1 MKQPENPDFSQ
12 PRRQSPVAI
21 LLILSR
27 FLRFL
32 FRQFWPVLLV
42 VVLRPGRLTL
52 VWAVWA
58 ALAISVLSALNSL
71 LSYYFSRFYVDGGDL
86 VLEKGWIQRT
96 RLSVPV
102 ERIQSISFQQ
112 SFLHR
117 VFGAVSVE
125 IDTAGSKG
133 AEFSLMALAEA
144 DAVALRDFLLS
155 RKREAGEAPGTPE
168 EEAATGSKLLMRLS
182 TLDLLKIGISQNHIR
197 TAGILTA
204 VGLGFFDDLESALG
218 KQLYKDMERSVGALF
233 ENLFSLTLAF
243 VAILLL
249 VSFIGTLVLT
259 VVRDYDLRFI
269 RTGQGFK
276 VVAGLF
282 TRREQSASLGKIQF
296 ISWSAHPIQR
306 WLGMFSLRLHQT
318 AGYAPNSRK
327 IIQVPGCYPP
337 QLETVRSE
345 YFPQTGEEEW
355 EWHSPT
361 EHYFRRRFLYLGI
374 IPVLAGIG
382 LSLLTRNQHMLPL
395 FVLWGPAAYFWQRQ
409 IVRTFRIGLHA
420 EGLQLRSGFFTRET
434 TFLLWRKA
442 QAVSLRQ
449 SPYQR
454 GKSLAD
460 TVLHTASGDIILP
473 YLPEE
478 KAALIRDFV
487 LYRVEK
493 LL

>member
-1 MKQPENPDFSQ
+1 MKQPESPDFSQ
-12 PRRQSPVAI
+12 PARQSPVAI

-42 VVLRPGRLTL
+42 LFLRPGRLTL
-52 VWAVWA
+52 MWAVWA
-58 ALAISVLSALNSL
+58 ALVLSVLSAINSL
-71 LSYYFSRFYVDGGDL
+71 LSYYFSRFYVAGGDL
-86 VLEKGWIQRT
+86 VLERGWIQRM
-96 RLSVPV
+96 RLSVPL

-117 VFGAVSVE
+117 IFGAVSVE

-133 AEFSLMALAEA
+133 AEFSLMALDEA
-144 DAVALRDFLLS
+144 RAHALRDYLLS
-155 RKREAGEAPGTPE
+155 RKREAGEGGGAQE
-168 EEAATGSKLLMRLS
+168 EEAEPAQKVLMQLS
-182 TLDLLKIGISQNHIR
+182 VSDLLKTGISQNHIR

-204 VGLGFFDDLESALG
+204 VGLGFLDDLESALG
-218 KQLYKDMERSVGALF
+218 KQLYNDMERSVGALF
-233 ENLFSLTLAF
+233 ESLLSLTLAF
-243 VAILLL
+243 VVILLL

-282 TRREQSASLGKIQF
+282 TRREQSASLSKIQF

-327 IIQVPGCYPP
+327 TIQVPGCYPP
-337 QLETVRSE
+337 QLEAVRGE
-345 YFPQTGEEEW
+345 YFPQVEEGEW
-355 EWHSPT
+355 EWHGPT
-361 EHYFRRRFLYLGI
+361 EHFFRRRFLYMGI
-374 IPVLAGIG
+374 IPTLAGIG
-382 LSLLTRNQHMLPL
+382 LSLLTRNEHMLPL
-395 FVLWGPAAYFWQRQ
+395 FILWGPAAYFWQRR

-420 EGLQLRSGFFTRET
+420 EGLQLQSGFFTRET
-434 TFLLWRKA
+434 IFLLWKKV

-460 TVLHTASGDIILP
+460 TVLHTASGDILLP
-473 YLPEE
+473 YLPSD
-478 KAALIRDFV
+478 KAGLIRDFV
-487 LYRVEK
+487 LYRVERG
-493 LL
+493 